1 MDNIFSIINLAK
13 IGLTVEKAK
22 AEVSSH
28 NIANIHKSGVEAREV
43 NFEKLLTAMQEA
55 EKSVFADSSSP
66 ASIDTDGF
74 VDKKANGKVNLDQE
88 VSRLTDAEMRYQVI
102 AQTIQKKFGLMD
114 LVIGGKS
121 K

>member
-13 IGLTVEKAK
+13 NGLNVEKAK

-28 NIANIHKSGVEAREV
+28 NIANIHKPGAEAREV

-55 EKSVFADSSSP
+55 EKIAFSDSSSTV
-66 ASIDTDGF
+66 SIDTSGF
-74 VDKKANGKVNLDQE
+74 VDKKADGKVNLDQE

-114 LVIGGKS
+114 LAIGGKS